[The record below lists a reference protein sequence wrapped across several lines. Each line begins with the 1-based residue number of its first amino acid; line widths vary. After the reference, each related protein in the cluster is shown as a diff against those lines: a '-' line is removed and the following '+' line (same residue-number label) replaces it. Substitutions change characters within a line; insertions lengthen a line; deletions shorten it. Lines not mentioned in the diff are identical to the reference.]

1 MGERVVKVR
10 LSAEVAQFKKDFEE
24 AAQKTRELGTESEK
38 LAQKKQAFQQLG
50 AASLA
55 MGVTVGAAVTLAVSK
70 FADFDQ
76 AMSNVAAT
84 GQDATDNLD
93 ALREAAIDA
102 GASTVFSAT
111 EAANAIEEMAKAGV
125 DAKDI
130 LGGGLSGALDLAAA
144 GGLGVA
150 DAAGIAATALK
161 IFGLRGEDMSHVAD
175 LLAAGAGKAM
185 GDVSD
190 LSMALAQGGQ
200 VAASTGLSIEETTA
214 ALAAFASE
222 GLLGSDAGTA
232 FKTMLQRLTPQ
243 SEQAADKM
251 KELGISA
258 YDAQGNFIG
267 LEKFAGNLQQ
277 SMKDLTPEQ
286 RNAAMAIIFGSD
298 SVRAANVLY
307 KEGAKG
313 IAEWTDKVNDT
324 GYAAET
330 ARKRLDN
337 LKGDW
342 EALMGALDSAF
353 ISSGEAANG
362 PLRSLLQVATGLV
375 DAFNDLPSGV
385 QQGVTVVGAL
395 GAAAGIALGSYLLLI
410 PKMAEFNEA
419 LKSLSPSAATFA
431 GKMASVA
438 KYAGVVAGMAT
449 TLVVGAEALSQWAY
463 KAYGVDEAVAAA
475 TTTNKSFLQ
484 SMVDL
489 RSVTETSA
497 GRVKDALD
505 SMATGNAFGDAG
517 NKVVE
522 LQDSLTKLGAG
533 LKVLPITDAMAR
545 VKAWGTELG
554 LTDDQ
559 MHTFISRIDGFE
571 ELVRQHLASTGQAA
585 DEQAVWNAVM
595 SAAPTATEKQKRSL
609 EDLQGVAVDV
619 TQDVNDLADAI
630 RNFGSQQFDTERA
643 TVDFYKAFAGLKQ
656 IIDDGKG
663 SFDVTTEA
671 GRDTSTAML
680 DGAQATNDYA
690 AAIAA
695 MGGTTEQIQG
705 VLDDGRQR
713 IIDTRIALGDTEE
726 AAKAYA
732 DRLIATP
739 ATIQTRVQLDGV
751 AEANNGLDSMLR
763 RFNAL
768 PATKTVTVQYG
779 EVGYGVLK
787 DSAAA
792 GRAGG
797 GIIPGSPSNVD
808 NRVYRM
814 ATGEFVTRASVV
826 AKPEMRSA
834 LEYMN
839 NTGRLPPSGVWQ
851 ESRGRVTNP
860 GEFADAVVG
869 ALASNAR
876 KDAPS
881 VQMTVNPAAGLSE
894 TEIARIAAEKILF
907 AARST

>member
-1 MGERVVKVR
+1 MGERVVKIR
-10 LSAEVAQFKKDFEE
+10 LSAEIAQFKKDFEE
-24 AAQKTRELGTESEK
+24 ASQKTRELGTESEK

-55 MGVTVGAAVTLAVSK
+55 MGVTIGAGVGLAVSK
-70 FADFDQ
+70 FMDFDQ

-84 GQDATDNLD
+84 GQDATDNLG
-93 ALREAAIDA
+93 ALRQAAIDA

-190 LSMALAQGGQ
+190 LSQALAQGGQ

-222 GLLGSDAGTA
+222 GLLGSDAGTS

-243 SEQAADKM
+243 SQQAADKM

-342 EALMGALDSAF
+342 EGLMGALDSAF
-353 ISSGEAANG
+353 INAGEAANG
-362 PLRSLLQVATGLV
+362 PLRDFVQAITDMVDGFNSLPAGAQQATL
-375 DAFNDLPSGV
+375 A
-385 QQGVTVVGAL
+385 VGAVASA
-395 GAAAGIALGSYLLLI
+395 GAIALGSYLLLV

-438 KYAGVVAGMAT
+438 KYAGVAAGIAT
-449 TLVVGAEALSQWAY
+449 TLVVGAEALSNWAY
-463 KAYGVDEAVAAA
+463 EAYGVDNAVAAA
-475 TTTNKSFLQ
+475 TTTNKSFLK
-484 SMVDL
+484 SMEDA
-489 RSVTETSA
+489 RSVTVASADRIREALDNISA
-497 GRVKDALD
+497 GNV
-505 SMATGNAFGDAG
+505 FGDAG
-517 NKVVE
+517 NKVFE
-522 LQDSLTKLGAG
+522 LQDGLSKMSQG
-533 LKVLPITDAMAR
+533 LKDIPIADALAKVR
-545 VKAWGTELG
+545 SWGDELK
-554 LTDDQ
+554 LSDDQ
-559 MHTFISRIDGFE
+559 MKVFISQIPGFTE
-571 ELVRQHLASTGQAA
+571 MVRKHLSTTGEAA
-585 DEQAVWNAVM
+585 DDQAVWNAVM
-595 SAAPTATEKQKRSL
+595 DAAPAPTQKQKKSL
-609 EDLQGVAVDV
+609 EDLQGVATEV

-643 TVDFYKAFAGLKQ
+643 TVDFYKSFADLKK
-656 IIDDGKG
+656 ILDDGKG
-663 SFDVTTEA
+663 SLDVTTEA
-671 GRDTSTAML
+671 GRDTTTAIL

-690 AAIAA
+690 AAVAA

-713 IIDTRIALGDTEE
+713 IIDTRIALGDSEE
-726 AAKAYA
+726 AARAYA

-739 ATIQTRVQLDGV
+739 ATVKTQVLLNGVEDADLKLGDFIRNWDGRRIRVGVDTYGGLTYQLPG
-751 AEANNGLDSMLR
+751 ANVK
-763 RFNAL
+763 FNANGGMYAYASGGIGEGMYSGGTPL
-768 PATKTVTVQYG
+768 YKFAEPETKWEAFISG
-779 EVGYGVLK
+779 R
-787 DSAAA
+787 DSA
-792 GRAGG
+792 
-797 GIIPGSPSNVD
+797 
-808 NRVYRM
+808 
-814 ATGEFVTRASVV
+814 
-826 AKPEMRSA
+826 RSR
-834 LEYMN
+834 N
-839 NTGRLPPSGVWQ
+839 IGVWQ
-851 ESRGRVTNP
+851 EAGRRL
-860 GEFADAVVG
+860 GVG
-869 ALASNAR
+869 PTDFGGMSLN
-876 KDAPS
+876 
-881 VQMTVNPAAGLSE
+881 GLGISG
-894 TEIARIAAEKILF
+894 TLEIGGDGLARIVDGRITAYDKSQKKAAQRGWDGSF
-907 AARST
+907 